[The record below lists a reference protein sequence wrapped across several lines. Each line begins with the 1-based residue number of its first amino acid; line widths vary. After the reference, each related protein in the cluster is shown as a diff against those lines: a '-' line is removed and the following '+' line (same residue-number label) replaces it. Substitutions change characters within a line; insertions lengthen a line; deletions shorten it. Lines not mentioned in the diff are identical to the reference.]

1 MAISRISRT
10 EFDRMFAFGSELAP
24 YIGDEVEWFA
34 DDAKNVIGVIAE
46 GVSGSCW
53 SYAILK
59 RNLLGDF
66 VASILCKD
74 FFTDLQI
81 ALAECLW
88 EMAAVD
94 HGQDRVESQKD

>member
-1 MAISRISRT
+1 
-10 EFDRMFAFGSELAP
+10 MFTFGSELAP
-24 YIGDEVEWFA
+24 YIGDEVEWYA
-34 DDAKNVIGVIAE
+34 DDTKNVIGVIAR

-74 FFTDLQI
+74 FFTNLQI

-88 EMAAVD
+88 EMAAAD
-94 HGQDRVESQKD
+94 HGQDRVESQRD